1 MDYFLNMIG
10 LLIVTNNN
18 PIHSHYY
25 RLWLVTIHNYY
36 GLLWITMDYYGFIL
50 ITMDWLHWITMD
62 YYGFLWIIPSPRK
75 HKCQLVSSDA
85 RIWSPCR
92 ARPLGPPWRC
102 TSWSCPDEK
111 TARSGPTR
119 AGLVPGLVCY
129 IYIYDICMYL
139 YIYISVYVYIC
150 RYVYIYTVYVS
161 GKLTVR
167 PWQSSGIGR
176 FVSIKTR
183 LFSGSVLIYQR
194 VLYIYLSIYLSIH
207 MYIYV
212 YT

>member
-1 MDYFLNMIG
+1 
-10 LLIVTNNN
+10 
-18 PIHSHYY
+18 
-25 RLWLVTIHNYY
+25 
-36 GLLWITMDYYGFIL
+36 MDYYGFIL

-119 AGLVPGLVCY
+119 AGLVPGLVYYIYIWYMYVSVY
-129 IYIYDICMYL
+129 IYIYL
-139 YIYISVYVYIC
+139 YMCIYVDMYIC
-150 RYVYIYTVYVS
+150 RYVYMYTVYVS

-194 VLYIYLSIYLSIH
+194 VLYIYLSIYLSIFISIH
-207 MYIYV
+207 MCIYIY
-212 YT
+212 T